1 MGREIKR
8 YHIHCDIKL
17 KILAAVKWKRMP
29 GQARTVRLQPLAP
42 ALLKI
47 SISRICITF
56 AYELKRSL
64 QSLLFDV

>member
-1 MGREIKR
+1 MCFAIRREIKR

-42 ALLKI
+42 ALLGGFPF
-47 SISRICITF
+47 SES
-56 AYELKRSL
+56 ALPL
-64 QSLLFDV
+64 HMN